1 MSKITVFLHQQYD
14 PQTAIC
20 KTNCTSQHGVQCV
33 PKEFEETTVS
43 GLKPSKTD
51 ECQNYQR

>member
-20 KTNCTSQHGVQCV
+20 KTNCTSQHV
-33 PKEFEETTVS
+33 PKEIEETTVS

>member
-33 PKEFEETTVS
+33 PKEIEETTVS
-43 GLKPSKTD
+43 SKTD